1 MWNLET
7 YLFTAY
13 KTNGCDVRKKWS
25 AVNACNEM
33 EADFKIRTWLAT
45 EPEWKG
51 WELAGGSIEINDEKW
66 ANYRDY
72 PGYECGEFF
81 KENRVGLMFYF

>member
-7 YLFTAY
+7 WQFTAY
-13 KTNGCDVRKKWS
+13 KVDGCDVRKKWS
-25 AVNACNEM
+25 AVSACNEM
-33 EADFKIRTWLAT
+33 EADFKVRTWLAT

-66 ANYRDY
+66 DNRDAY
-72 PGYECGEFF
+72 PGFECGEFF
-81 KENRVGLMFYF
+81 KEDKEGVAL

>member
-81 KENRVGLMFYF
+81 KENREGVAL